1 MGRWPRFLPSPQREI
16 RIDEGSVLCAP
27 IRALLFRFVFALS
40 MVSAFAITRAEPASG
55 AFVQD
60 TQAEHQRTVWDG
72 VYTEAQAERG
82 QALYKESCAACHA
95 PDLRGNSVS
104 PSLVGMSF
112 TFLWG
117 GSTLGAL
124 FERIQEQMPP
134 ARPGTLSP
142 QTYRDILAFVLRMNS
157 YPTGA
162 QELQEYDLHQLLIS
176 ANPEPGR

>member
-1 MGRWPRFLPSPQREI
+1 MGRWPWLFPNPHREI
-16 RIDEGSVLCAP
+16 RIDGGSVLCAP
-27 IRALLFRFVFALS
+27 IRVRLFRFVFALS
-40 MVSAFAITRAEPASG
+40 MVSVLPITRAEPVSG

-60 TQAEHQRTVWDG
+60 TQADDQRTVWDG

-117 GSTLGAL
+117 GLTLGAL
-124 FERIQEQMPP
+124 LDRLEERMPP
-134 ARPGTLSP
+134 ARPGTLTP
-142 QTYRDILAFVLRMNS
+142 QTYRDILAFVLRTNS
-157 YPTGA
+157 YPAGA
-162 QELQEYDLHQLLIS
+162 QELQEYDLHQILIS
-176 ANPEPGR
+176 TNADPGR